1 MLVYQRVYRML
12 YPLNIALDFL
22 VSYIKI
28 PWIFP
33 DIYLDI
39 LGQHVGFSRHVI
51 TCIYI
56 LVGGLEHFLWLSIS
70 WECHHPHH
78 PIWRTHMFQRGRL
91 NHQPVII
98 HPSGKSTM
106 FIGGINLPFPV
117 MGGKNGIV
125 FPTWNGTL
133 GNIIQ
138 LLGYPHDLLWMGAK
152 SCTMAMTQE
161 PIHWKYLPYIRPF
174 LRPIWY

>member
-1 MLVYQRVYRML
+1 ML

-56 LVGGLEHFLWLSIS
+56 YTGWWFGTFFFYDFPYLGNVIILIIPFDELICFRG
-70 WECHHPHH
+70 
-78 PIWRTHMFQRGRL
+78 GRL

-117 MGGKNGIV
+117 MGGKNCIV
-125 FPTWNGTL
+125 FPAWNGTL

-138 LLGYPHDLLWMGAK
+138 LLGYPHDLLWMVAK

-161 PIHWKYLPYIRPF
+161 PIHWKYLPYI
-174 LRPIWY
+174 L

>member
-1 MLVYQRVYRML
+1 M
-12 YPLNIALDFL
+12 D
-22 VSYIKI
+22 
-28 PWIFP
+28 
-33 DIYLDI
+33 
-39 LGQHVGFSRHVI
+39 FSRHLLGHTWS
-51 TCIYI
+51 TCWVQSSCYHIYI
-56 LVGGLEHFLWLSIS
+56 YIYTGWWFGTFFMTFHILGMSSSSSSHLTNSYV
-70 WECHHPHH
+70 
-78 PIWRTHMFQRGRL
+78 QRGRL

>member
-1 MLVYQRVYRML
+1 M
-12 YPLNIALDFL
+12 D
-22 VSYIKI
+22 
-28 PWIFP
+28 
-33 DIYLDI
+33 
-39 LGQHVGFSRHVI
+39 FSRHLLGHTWS
-51 TCIYI
+51 TCWVQSSCYHMYIYI
-56 LVGGLEHFLWLSIS
+56 YWLVVWTIFLWLSIS

>member
-1 MLVYQRVYRML
+1 ML

-56 LVGGLEHFLWLSIS
+56 LVGGLEHFFMTFHI
-70 WECHHPHH
+70 
-78 PIWRTHMFQRGRL
+78 
-91 NHQPVII
+91 
-98 HPSGKSTM
+98 
-106 FIGGINLPFPV
+106 
-117 MGGKNGIV
+117 
-125 FPTWNGTL
+125 L
-133 GNIIQ
+133 GMSSSSSSHLTNSYVSE
-138 LLGYPHDLLWMGAK
+138 G
-152 SCTMAMTQE
+152 
-161 PIHWKYLPYIRPF
+161 
-174 LRPIWY
+174 